1 MLAVIDLIGHTLPM
15 LTIGFTQMKRHPW
28 FGRMRLRQQFNQK
41 GCHRYDISF
50 VYLPTTRIVISNCIW
65 QSSHRTAPSTRWHHK
80 ESRVFLSRALPHDL
94 MLVFQHKNWFRILES
109 PDAET
114 LPGKDAVYRFL
125 NCLCIPFNSSTHY
138 ENNRPCIP
146 ISSVHR
152 FWYLSSTTQTCC
164 SMDITP

>member
-1 MLAVIDLIGHTLPM
+1 MISHSSTSRQLPSSFQTAFDNLRIGQHLRRAGITKNL
-15 LTIGFTQMKRHPW
+15 GFSCLELFHM
-28 FGRMRLRQQFNQK
+28 
-41 GCHRYDISF
+41 I
-50 VYLPTTRIVISNCIW
+50 
-65 QSSHRTAPSTRWHHK
+65 
-80 ESRVFLSRALPHDL
+80 L

-152 FWYLSSTTQTCC
+152 FWYLSSTTQTCY